1 VEKITSRRNP
11 ILVHAK
17 KLSSSRSY
25 RHTHNEFICDGAKLL
40 DEALKC
46 EIKIKCVLIEKPY
59 VQKLPD
65 EVKVIELGEGMLK
78 TISALKNPHD
88 LLFICEIPNLGHA
101 DISRGTYILLD
112 NVQDPG
118 NIGTIIRTAD
128 AFSIDGILLY
138 GDSADVYN
146 PKTIRASMG
155 AIFRQRVFKVD
166 IDALCE
172 INNAQII
179 GTSAGSNALCI
190 SDISLKD
197 SIIVLGNEG
206 QGISEELRNIC
217 TKMVTI
223 PISENSESLN
233 VGAAASIIMWEAKN
247 DKR

>member
-11 ILVHAK
+11 ILIHAK

-40 DEALKC
+40 DEALKS
-46 EIKIKCVLIEKPY
+46 EIKIKCVLTEKPY
-59 VQKLPD
+59 TQKLPD
-65 EVKVIELGEGMLK
+65 DVKIIELGEDMLK

-88 LLFICEIPNLGHA
+88 LLFICEIPNLGQA
-101 DISRGTYILLD
+101 DISKGTYILLD
-112 NVQDPG
+112 NIQDPG
-118 NIGTIIRTAD
+118 NMGTIIRTAD

-138 GDSADVYN
+138 SDSADVYN

-155 AIFRQRVFKVD
+155 AIFRQRTYKVD

-172 INNAQII
+172 TNIAQII
-179 GTSAGSNALCI
+179 GTSAESSAICI
-190 SDISLKD
+190 SDLSLKD
-197 SIIVLGNEG
+197 SVIVLGNEG

-223 PISENSESLN
+223 PISKNSESLN
-233 VGAAASIIMWEAKN
+233 VGVAASIIMWEAIN
-247 DKR
+247 DKK

>member
-1 VEKITSRRNP
+1 MEKITSRRNP
-11 ILVHAK
+11 TLVHVK

-40 DEALKC
+40 DEALKSDVR
-46 EIKIKCVLIEKPY
+46 IKCVLTEKPY
-59 VQKLPD
+59 TQKLPD
-65 EVKVIELGEGMLK
+65 DVKIIELGEDMLK

-88 LLFICEIPNLGHA
+88 LLFICEIPNAEQIDLTK
-101 DISRGTYILLD
+101 GTYILLD
-112 NVQDPG
+112 NIQDPG
-118 NIGTIIRTAD
+118 NMGTIIRTAD

-155 AIFRQRVFKVD
+155 AIFRQRTYKVD

-172 INNAQII
+172 TNAAQII
-179 GTSAGSNALCI
+179 GTSAESNAICI

-206 QGISEELRNIC
+206 QGMSEELRNIC
-217 TKMVTI
+217 TEMIKI

-233 VGAAASIIMWEAKN
+233 VGAAASIIMWEV
-247 DKR
+247 RRQV